1 MLKCKCSKYAYCPS
15 AVSYILSDI
24 KGEIYHFSLSADHMK
39 QGGEGGRSSGGEVL
53 QHMSKKPG
61 NSGTGKPRLVSQLQ
75 MEDLPLS
82 NL

>member
-39 QGGEGGRSSGGEVL
+39 QGVREAGA
-53 QHMSKKPG
+53 
-61 NSGTGKPRLVSQLQ
+61 LVVRFCNTCPKSQEILAQ
-75 MEDLPLS
+75 ASQGL
-82 NL
+82 